1 MKEQYERTELT
12 VMTFKQEDV
21 IITSGV
27 INRTFSRSRYEEHI
41 IDER

>member
-1 MKEQYERTELT
+1 MKEQYERTELSIT
-12 VMTFKQEDV
+12 TFGLEDV

-27 INRTFSRSRYEEHI
+27 IDRLFTRNRYEEHI